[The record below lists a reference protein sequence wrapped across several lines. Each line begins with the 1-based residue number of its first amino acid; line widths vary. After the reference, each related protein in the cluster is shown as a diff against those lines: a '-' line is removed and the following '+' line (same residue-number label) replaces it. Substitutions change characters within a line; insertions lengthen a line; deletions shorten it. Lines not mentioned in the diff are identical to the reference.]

1 MQGKGKRPLPLHP
14 IPKTNTNTKINT
26 NNKIKVVY
34 TEDWTHPFIINMFIE
49 RTSQILIP
57 PITLIRVRE
66 GICFGLYSVAIVGV
80 RARAKDLL
88 PSMLQLFRRWLTI
101 AKASRLPCSQ

>member
-34 TEDWTHPFIINMFIE
+34 TEDWTHHIGE
-49 RTSQILIP
+49 RM
-57 PITLIRVRE
+57 V
-66 GICFGLYSVAIVGV
+66 V
-80 RARAKDLL
+80 
-88 PSMLQLFRRWLTI
+88 
-101 AKASRLPCSQ
+101 CSAFVPDS

>member
-34 TEDWTHPFIINMFIE
+34 TEDWTHP
-49 RTSQILIP
+49 
-57 PITLIRVRE
+57 
-66 GICFGLYSVAIVGV
+66 VAAHTDELLAQQLVGV
-80 RARAKDLL
+80 HQIASGRGVL
-88 PSMLQLFRRWLTI
+88 PATKRGLRTERV
-101 AKASRLPCSQ
+101 A

>member
-34 TEDWTHPFIINMFIE
+34 TEDWTHPANVLA
-49 RTSQILIP
+49 TQH
-57 PITLIRVRE
+57 
-66 GICFGLYSVAIVGV
+66 
-80 RARAKDLL
+80 
-88 PSMLQLFRRWLTI
+88 SMLLRDQDYLFH
-101 AKASRLPCSQ
+101 

>member
-34 TEDWTHPFIINMFIE
+34 TEDWTHPLETLDSPVSHFTIE
-49 RTSQILIP
+49 LGTKRNA
-57 PITLIRVRE
+57 V
-66 GICFGLYSVAIVGV
+66 
-80 RARAKDLL
+80 
-88 PSMLQLFRRWLTI
+88 QLSFV
-101 AKASRLPCSQ
+101 P